1 MLIIMKK
8 IIVIVIFIIIFYIF
22 LFYISKIVDKNYI
35 LGFGWKAYLK
45 ESKTITK
52 NLKFGEIK
60 EGNEIFIK
68 NIKIPIETSGVLSS
82 DLKKELTKINLDNY
96 FSDLI
101 KVISKK
107 SGSVYIKVQFEE
119 KIYDFINYAFGLP
132 IRIDEIKIKIP
143 INILE
148 ILVE

>member
-1 MLIIMKK
+1 MIMKK

-22 LFYISKIVDKNYI
+22 LFYISKNVDKNYI

-52 NLKFGEIK
+52 NLKFGEMK
-60 EGNEIFIK
+60 EGDEIFMK
-68 NIKIPIETSGVLSS
+68 NIKIPIETSGVLSL

-101 KVISKK
+101 KVITKK

>member
-1 MLIIMKK
+1 MIMKK
-8 IIVIVIFIIIFYIF
+8 IIVILIFIIIFYIF
-22 LFYISKIVDKNYI
+22 LFYISKNVDKNYI

-60 EGNEIFIK
+60 EDDEIFIK
-68 NIKIPIETSGVLSS
+68 SIKIPIETSGILSS

>member
-1 MLIIMKK
+1 MIMKK
-8 IIVIVIFIIIFYIF
+8 IVVIVIIVLIFYIF
-22 LFYISKIVDKNYI
+22 LFYISKKVDKNYI

-45 ESKTITK
+45 DSKTITK
-52 NLKFGEIK
+52 NLKIGEIK
-60 EGNEIFIK
+60 EDDEIFIK
-68 NIKIPIETSGVLSS
+68 SVKIPIETNGVLSS

-119 KIYDFINYAFGLP
+119 KNFDFINYAFGLP

-148 ILVE
+148 VLVE

>member
-1 MLIIMKK
+1 MIMKK

-22 LFYISKIVDKNYI
+22 LFYISKNVDKNYI

-52 NLKFGEIK
+52 NLKFGEMK
-60 EGNEIFIK
+60 EGDEIFIK
-68 NIKIPIETSGVLSS
+68 NIKISIETSGVLSL

-101 KVISKK
+101 KVITKK

>member
-1 MLIIMKK
+1 MIMKK
-8 IIVIVIFIIIFYIF
+8 IIVIMVIFLIFYIF
-22 LFYISKIVDKNYI
+22 LFYISKNVDKNYI

-45 ESKTITK
+45 ESKTIIK
-52 NLKFGEIK
+52 NLKIGEIK
-60 EGNEIFIK
+60 DNEEVFIK
-68 NIKIPIETSGVLSS
+68 SIKIPIETEGLLSFE
-82 DLKKELTKINLDNY
+82 LKKELTKINLDRY

-107 SGSVYIKVQFEE
+107 SGDVYIKVQFEE
-119 KIYDFINYAFGLP
+119 KSFDFINYAFGLP
-132 IRIDEIKIKIP
+132 IRIYEIKVKIP